1 MLRVVSAHIHQGA
14 TVKSMVYRNHAPLYV
29 DEEMTICL
37 RKLEAERRW
46 DVWIE
51 GAGGGLAVKGTVIID
66 GR

>member
-1 MLRVVSAHIHQGA
+1 
-14 TVKSMVYRNHAPLYV
+14 MVYRNHAPLYV